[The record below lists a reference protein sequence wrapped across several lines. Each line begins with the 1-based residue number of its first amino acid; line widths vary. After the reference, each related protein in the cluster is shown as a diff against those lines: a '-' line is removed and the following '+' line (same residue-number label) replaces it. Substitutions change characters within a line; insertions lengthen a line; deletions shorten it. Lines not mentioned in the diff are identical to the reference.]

1 MNGPEEWPKFKL
13 TQYAVN
19 HNVNLVAKLALA
31 AHVLARSLEFELA
44 KLAKRRQMR
53 LGDLSGGLQGSG
65 TCEVEIQNK
74 VFPLLR
80 PYYT

>member
-53 LGDLSGGLQGSG
+53 LGDLSRGLQGSG
-65 TCEVEIQNK
+65 TC
-74 VFPLLR
+74 
-80 PYYT
+80 